1 MNSYEQVSSVR
12 NSTETLGGKKKA
24 TKPKK
29 YFNKYI
35 GTLITWQY
43 LLIHNKAKA
52 RQAQCFLLL
61 HWIKADGKFQ
71 YLRTND
77 CPLESTV
84 VLKCYI

>member
-35 GTLITWQY
+35 GTLIT
-43 LLIHNKAKA
+43 
-52 RQAQCFLLL
+52 
-61 HWIKADGKFQ
+61 
-71 YLRTND
+71 
-77 CPLESTV
+77 
-84 VLKCYI
+84 